1 MTNIDIYLD
10 NKYSLN
16 ISVTINGESVSH
28 KPDMNVIVDFE
39 RRTVMFST
47 HIADYNIIFDDIR
60 IEHMAKKYINIK
72 IKGSTKKMIK

>member
-28 KPDMNVIVDFE
+28 KPESEVIVDLE

-47 HIADYNIIFDDIR
+47 HIADYNIKFDDIR
-60 IEHMAKKYINIK
+60 IEHMAKKYINFDDDEK
-72 IKGSTKKMIK
+72 

>member
-1 MTNIDIYLD
+1 MINVMTNIDIYLD

-39 RRTVMFST
+39 RRTVRFST
-47 HIADYNIIFDDIR
+47 YTADYNIKFDNIR
-60 IEHMAKKYINIK
+60 IERMAKKCINIK
-72 IKGSTKKMIK
+72 TNDND

>member
-10 NKYSLN
+10 NKYSLKL
-16 ISVTINGESVSH
+16 SVTINRDSVSH
-28 KPDMNVIVDFE
+28 KPESGVIVDLE

-47 HIADYNIIFDDIR
+47 YTADYNIKFDDIR

-72 IKGSTKKMIK
+72 TNDND

>member
-28 KPDMNVIVDFE
+28 KPDRNVIVDLE

-47 HIADYNIIFDDIR
+47 NTAYYNIKFDDIR
-60 IEHMAKKYINIK
+60 IEHMANNCINIK
-72 IKGSTKKMIK
+72 TNDND

>member
-10 NKYSLN
+10 NKYSLKL
-16 ISVTINGESVSH
+16 SVTINNNSISH
-28 KPDMNVIVDFE
+28 KPENEVVVDLE

-47 HIADYNIIFDDIR
+47 HIAEYNIKFDDIR

-72 IKGSTKKMIK
+72 TNDDEK